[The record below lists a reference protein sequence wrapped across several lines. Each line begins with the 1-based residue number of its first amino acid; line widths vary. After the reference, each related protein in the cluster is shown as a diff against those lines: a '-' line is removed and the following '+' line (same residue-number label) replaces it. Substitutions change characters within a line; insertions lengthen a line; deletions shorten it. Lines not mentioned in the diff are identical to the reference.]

1 MIQPNFFSPD
11 DVQNIVSG
19 KLALKYVGSNIDA
32 MKAVAKA
39 SKNRSLADFQTA
51 SSNNEYF
58 FLTLVPTN

>member
-51 SSNNEYF
+51 SSNN
-58 FLTLVPTN
+58 